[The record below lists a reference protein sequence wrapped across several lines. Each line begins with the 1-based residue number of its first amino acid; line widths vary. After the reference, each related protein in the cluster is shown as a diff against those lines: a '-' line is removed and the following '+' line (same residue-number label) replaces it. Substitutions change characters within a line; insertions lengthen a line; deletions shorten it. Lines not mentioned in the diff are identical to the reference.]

1 MFKKNSA
8 IESQIESEFESFL
21 TTCGNEKLLTV
32 DSGIVID
39 TFLLFHP
46 SPRPLIKKLIQR
58 RRIEDLVLLSLTM
71 PAAAKNMLQ
80 SKKTMSEAE
89 GAQRF
94 GQVFKLLTDESV
106 EFSDFIE
113 ELSTKQNREALVQ
126 LQNACHSLMKAYSE
140 ANFDAD
146 EYLSQHPD
154 SFSIMMD
161 WYLIYQLISS
171 NADPVVLET
180 GFEKAMNLTWGL
192 RELLSS
198 YRIKNK

>member
-8 IESQIESEFESFL
+8 IETKIESEFESFL
-21 TTCGNEKLLTV
+21 ITCGNEKLLTV

-46 SPRPLIKKLIQR
+46 SPRPLIKKLIQQ

-80 SKKTMSEAE
+80 AKKTMSEAE
-89 GAQRF
+89 GAQKF
-94 GQVFKLLTDESV
+94 SQIFKLLSDESV
-106 EFSDFIE
+106 EFANFIDE
-113 ELSTKQNREALVQ
+113 MSSKQDREASAQ

-146 EYLSQHPD
+146 EYFSLHPD

-161 WYLIYQLISS
+161 WCLIYQLISL
-171 NADPVVLET
+171 NADAVVLEI
-180 GFEKAMNLTWGL
+180 GFEKVMNMTWGL